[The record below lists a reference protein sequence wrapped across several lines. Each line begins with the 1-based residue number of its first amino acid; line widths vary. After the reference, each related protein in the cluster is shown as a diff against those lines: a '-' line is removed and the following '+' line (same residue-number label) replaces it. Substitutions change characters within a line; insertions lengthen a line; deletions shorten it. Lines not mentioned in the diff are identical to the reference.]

1 MKFTLTIESG
11 NAALVEGGR
20 EELAR
25 MLGVVSADVTSGM
38 ASGYLRDYNGNSVG
52 YWELETDDQGD
63 AGDDEGWDV

>member
-1 MKFTLTIESG
+1 MKFTLNVESD

-25 MLGVVSADVTSGM
+25 MLGDVSADITSGM

-52 YWELETDDQGD
+52 YWELETDDQCDTD
-63 AGDDEGWDV
+63 AGDDEG